1 VSIDSSAQGM
11 RGADQKA
18 IPTRR
23 VSGTDV
29 ARAAGVSQRTVSRVV
44 TDDPRVSPDA
54 RRRVREA
61 IESLGYRPN
70 SAARSVR
77 LGKTRTIGLLTVGSA
92 AYGPASLTIA
102 TERAVSD
109 AGYGFR
115 LVNTVDVDTE
125 SVENGLSSL
134 LDQGVDALVV
144 NEPTST
150 FRSRRH
156 GLAVPVLSLS
166 GPLNL
171 AEVELVVD
179 SDEAGGISDAVHHLL
194 ALGHATVHHIGGPN
208 EWPSSVRRREAWRTA
223 LRRAGRDIPDVP
235 EGDWSPASG
244 YEVGRALAAR
254 GDVTAVFA
262 ANDHMAFGL
271 IRALQEA
278 GRRVPEDV
286 SIVGFDDVPES
297 AFMPRALTTVR
308 QDLTAA
314 AVRGVE
320 LLMEVLDG
328 RRDEGT
334 VEKVPTHLVIRETT
348 GPPRARPEH
357 DAR

>member
-1 VSIDSSAQGM
+1 M
-11 RGADQKA
+11 
-18 IPTRR
+18 
-23 VSGTDV
+23 
-29 ARAAGVSQRTVSRVV
+29 
-44 TDDPRVSPDA
+44 TDDPRVSPEA
-54 RRRVREA
+54 RRRVQEA
-61 IESLGYRPN
+61 IDALGYRPN

-77 LGKTRTIGLLTVGSA
+77 LGSTRTIGLLTVGSA

-125 SVENGLSSL
+125 SFENGLSSL
-134 LDQGVDALVV
+134 LDQGVDAVVV

-156 GLAVPVLSLS
+156 GLEVPVLSLS
-166 GPLNL
+166 GVLNL
-171 AEVELVVD
+171 AEIELVVE
-179 SDEAGGISDAVHHLL
+179 SDETGGISEAVNHLL
-194 ALGHATVHHIGGPN
+194 ALGHETVHHIAGPN
-208 EWPSSVRRREAWRTA
+208 EWPSSVRRREAWRSA
-223 LRRAGRDIPDVP
+223 LEHAGRRIPDAP
-235 EGDWSPASG
+235 EGDWSPSSG
-244 YEVGRALAAR
+244 YEVGRTLAAR
-254 GDVTAVFA
+254 ADVTAVFA

-271 IRALQEA
+271 IRALQDA
-278 GRRVPEDV
+278 GRSVPEDI
-286 SIVGFDDVPES
+286 SIVGFDDVPEA

-308 QDLTAA
+308 QELTAA

>member
-1 VSIDSSAQGM
+1 MSIDSSAQGM

-166 GPLNL
+166 GAAESGRGRTRGRQRRSGRDLGRGPSL
-171 AEVELVVD
+171 ARAWARDGAPHRWPQRVAFVGASPRGL
-179 SDEAGGISDAVHHLL
+179 AHGIE
-194 ALGHATVHHIGGPN
+194 T
-208 EWPSSVRRREAWRTA
+208 
-223 LRRAGRDIPDVP
+223 RRARHPRCSRGRLV
-235 EGDWSPASG
+235 
-244 YEVGRALAAR
+244 
-254 GDVTAVFA
+254 
-262 ANDHMAFGL
+262 
-271 IRALQEA
+271 A
-278 GRRVPEDV
+278 G
-286 SIVGFDDVPES
+286 I
-297 AFMPRALTTVR
+297 
-308 QDLTAA
+308 
-314 AVRGVE
+314 GV
-320 LLMEVLDG
+320 
-328 RRDEGT
+328 
-334 VEKVPTHLVIRETT
+334 
-348 GPPRARPEH
+348 
-357 DAR
+357 